1 MARIQ
6 KYKPNIQKL
15 QTGIQPAVGGPMGSE
30 FAYQGFAELMNT
42 SNEALKK
49 GLDSINLAKDNLWY
63 SKNVSEFDSF
73 MTQYLEEEK
82 TNWPSADLDG
92 YKNKVNTTAED
103 KINKLLENA
112 PSQKGY
118 DRLNQQLNL
127 IKSGYVNKA
136 FAHETKAQTSQLK
149 VKETE
154 YINQQYVNLKKGN
167 ALNPQI
173 LAATKTD
180 IHSRIGNTAGLY
192 RTPEEVT
199 QKLEE
204 VNNEIMKTLYYAV
217 VNDKENQ
224 GSYNVHMEV
233 QKYLEQNKPLMLEL
247 LNGDETAYEDIMSN
261 VEGSFDQMLK
271 TKIKNDEDALIEED
285 KDDGGFY
292 QSIKETAK
300 ENNYDLKK
308 LEPIFKETIALSKKK
323 YSDTRHQAHLKY
335 INEVVVKDTIDS
347 ISNPHAIE
355 YIRNGY
361 LGNDDIRQELEIA
374 YLNGDIN
381 IHDFEYWREKY
392 TWKDPGSK
400 ILKSYK
406 EESDLVD
413 IKLNEFKRIDNSF
426 DAADVQNFTILF
438 RDLEE
443 KKRSEWQ
450 GKPGALTEAFNK
462 MAEEKFGIN
471 SSIINI
477 VGQSHRL
484 RPHTLL
490 TNSYT
495 DALIDDTGNIIN
507 QGLATMFFAAKKNN
521 EILDIEGPKY
531 IELIK
536 VWKEKRITNGQPAQQ
551 FPFDNDLIRK
561 KMKEMEQGDF
571 QINDIIT
578 HKYSGI
584 EGLGDNRTRYEKRLD
599 NLQPVFEQLLDRAE
613 TIKDHLRINPDHIP
627 DVNDLIDQE
636 IKELIPLIKK
646 LTQVEGGYSPASEL
660 EDLFKGTISE
670 AKLKGY
676 LQTLIFK
683 DKFDMYSDKPPSLR
697 EDYGDFSFFDDMTKF
712 GGINVGPHFR
722 HAVGNDEPTIP
733 DAKIYNDQHEGG
745 IRLKIEDIPERG
757 KNK

>member
-1 MARIQ
+1 M
-6 KYKPNIQKL
+6 
-15 QTGIQPAVGGPMGSE
+15 
-30 FAYQGFAELMNT
+30 
-42 SNEALKK
+42 
-49 GLDSINLAKDNLWY
+49 
-63 SKNVSEFDSF
+63 
-73 MTQYLEEEK
+73 
-82 TNWPSADLDG
+82 
-92 YKNKVNTTAED
+92 
-103 KINKLLENA
+103 
-112 PSQKGY
+112 
-118 DRLNQQLNL
+118 
-127 IKSGYVNKA
+127 
-136 FAHETKAQTSQLK
+136 
-149 VKETE
+149 
-154 YINQQYVNLKKGN
+154 
-167 ALNPQI
+167 
-173 LAATKTD
+173 
-180 IHSRIGNTAGLY
+180 
-192 RTPEEVT
+192 
-199 QKLEE
+199 
-204 VNNEIMKTLYYAV
+204 
-217 VNDKENQ
+217 
-224 GSYNVHMEV
+224 
-233 QKYLEQNKPLMLEL
+233 
-247 LNGDETAYEDIMSN
+247 
-261 VEGSFDQMLK
+261 
-271 TKIKNDEDALIEED
+271 
-285 KDDGGFY
+285 
-292 QSIKETAK
+292 
-300 ENNYDLKK
+300 
-308 LEPIFKETIALSKKK
+308 
-323 YSDTRHQAHLKY
+323 
-335 INEVVVKDTIDS
+335 
-347 ISNPHAIE
+347 
-355 YIRNGY
+355 
-361 LGNDDIRQELEIA
+361 
-374 YLNGDIN
+374 
-381 IHDFEYWREKY
+381 
-392 TWKDPGSK
+392 
-400 ILKSYK
+400 
-406 EESDLVD
+406 
-413 IKLNEFKRIDNSF
+413 
-426 DAADVQNFTILF
+426 F

-697 EDYGDFSFFDDMTKF
+697 EDYGNFSFFDDMTKF